1 MADLK
6 NTVIADVGSIN
17 LPSGTTAQRPTN
29 PPAGATRFN
38 TDLGYTECFFRGYWF
53 DLTTGAGAPAPGA
66 LAHLESTVIES
77 NTGSG
82 TTWFDL
88 TGNGHH
94 FALTGVTRTTS
105 TPGAVFQTAGNTGSY
120 MESTPTSG
128 GALNFSSTD
137 NGYSVIACQRY
148 TGSGVR
154 GRMLNGRANNWL
166 LGHWGDGCT
175 NHYAEGWIY
184 GADGGGEVVNDTS
197 WRVHGCTGKTG
208 ADFYDFWIDG
218 QRVAGPNDTGGSQ
231 GPNGFVVGKYGLSFD
246 SEFSAGEIST
256 IIIYDRAL
264 TPDEMKQT
272 CMAVMKKNNT
282 DINKVYAQG

>member
-53 DLTTGAGAPAPGA
+53 DLTTGAGAPTPGA
-66 LAHLESTVIES
+66 LMHVESTVIES

-105 TPGAVFQTAGNTGSY
+105 TPGAVFETAGNTGSY

-128 GALNFSSTD
+128 GALNLGNTE
-137 NGYSVIACQRY
+137 NGYSVICCTRY
-148 TGSGVR
+148 SGSPR
-154 GRMLNGRANNWL
+154 GRMFNDRTNNWL
-166 LGHWGDGCT
+166 MGNYGDTSTSHHPG
-175 NHYAEGWIY
+175 GWVY
-184 GADGGGEVVNDTS
+184 GAGGGGTVVNDTN
-197 WRVHGCTGKTG
+197 WRVYGGTGKVG

-218 QRVAGPNDTGGSQ
+218 QRVAGPNDTGGVN
-231 GPNGFVVGKYGLSFD
+231 GPNGFVVGKYGGSMN
-246 SEFSAGEIST
+246 SQFSLGQIATVIV
-256 IIIYDRAL
+256 YNRAL
-264 TPDEMKQT
+264 SPDDMKQT
-272 CMAVMKKNNT
+272 CMAVMNKNNLN
-282 DINKVYAQG
+282 INQIYAQG